1 MITIKNT
8 EFQSNIRLCNLFNVL
23 TKDQIVKI
31 ITKLDEYI
39 SPNLKKA
46 DTAVRAASM
55 ICLLYTS
62 PSPRDRG

>member
-8 EFQSNIRLCNLFNVL
+8 EFQSNIRLCHLFNVL

-39 SPNLKKA
+39 SPNLKM
-46 DTAVRAASM
+46 RW
-55 ICLLYTS
+55 
-62 PSPRDRG
+62 